1 MYSGPINPDN
11 ADSNTV
17 ESIVATGERISFL
30 NKGDALYCEI
40 YRFNHYFDGWKY
52 AVIFYDETPPSD
64 FTDLSS
70 AEYFAN
76 EMLAES

>member
-17 ESIVATGERISFL
+17 ESIVATGEKVAFL
-30 NKGDALYCEI
+30 NKGDTLYCEI
-40 YRFNHYFDGWKY
+40 YHFDHHIDGWKY
-52 AVIFYDETPPSD
+52 AVIFYDGTPPSD
-64 FTDLSS
+64 FTKLSS
-70 AEYFAN
+70 AEHFAN